1 MTATIQVRADVG
13 QVTSLLAR
21 VGDRLKPAIA
31 KGCLRGAQHA
41 SGEIRKTLYA
51 TTEGRGG
58 LARSFRER
66 LVDEGGVFGAESYS
80 ELVYARIQEEGGTI
94 LPRTRKSLAVPL
106 PFAKVAPGKWP
117 RHFPQEGP
125 QALHFIPRKGR
136 APLLAQVK
144 KNAKGETVSVKP
156 IFVLLKRV
164 TVKPQRYIAATSAR
178 IAPEVETIVGD
189 AIDEMLAGGGR

>member
-1 MTATIQVRADVG
+1 VVTAIQVTADIG

-21 VGDRLKPAIA
+21 IGDTLSPALA
-31 KGCLRGAQHA
+31 KGCLAGAQLA
-41 SGEIRKTLYA
+41 TAEIRKHLYA

-58 LARSFRER
+58 LARSFKER
-66 LVDEGGVFGAESYS
+66 FVTEGGMIGAESYS
-80 ELVYARIQEEGGTI
+80 NRIYARIQDEGGPI
-94 LPRTRKSLAVPL
+94 SAKPGKALAVPL
-106 PFAKVAPGKWP
+106 QYAKTTPGKWP
-117 RHFPQEGP
+117 RHYPKEGP

-164 TVKPQRYIAATSAR
+164 TIKPQRYIDTVRAQ
-178 IAPEVETIVGD
+178 IAPEVETIVSD
-189 AIDEMLAGGGR
+189 AIAAAIREAG